1 MPGAQAGDDLQVLAD
16 EQAALRRVAELVAAG
31 ASQPSVF
38 DAVAHEACRLLGGHF
53 TALLRY
59 EPDGPAVIMAMWG
72 DEAVRHVMR
81 VGMRLSADGD
91 GIVQRVRGTGRAARI
106 DSYAH
111 LPGSNASTARDLGLT
126 SGVGAPVVTEG
137 HVWGAI
143 TVLGSGL
150 PLPAGAEQRLEMFA
164 GLVATAIGNTQARA
178 SLAALA
184 DHQAALLRV
193 AERVARG
200 AAPQEIFAT
209 VAAEASQLL
218 DGCPM
223 TLVRYQAARELVV
236 VASCG
241 GPARVGER
249 IQFEPE
255 TLPDRV
261 RRQDRVVRI
270 DDYAGEPDSSLAT
283 SYGLA
288 AAVAAPISVQ
298 AEVWGMLVGTSGE
311 RPLPA
316 GTEHRLEPFAE
327 LVAAALA
334 NSQARADLQALADEQ
349 TALRRIAELTAQEA
363 TADAVLNA
371 VAVQASRLAGV
382 EFGMVLRFEPDGASE
397 IVALDGAPMN
407 FHVGM
412 RAPDTGDGS
421 VHRVWRTGR
430 AARIENLG
438 AMSGRWPQMAS
449 RHGFS
454 TSAGVPILLEG
465 GLWGALIVAGRE
477 PMPAA
482 IESHLADFAEL
493 VGTAIAAAQARS
505 ALRKLADEQ
514 IALRRVAEL
523 VARGAV
529 LGEVFAAVAEG
540 ASKLLGD
547 LAAVLVRYDPGG
559 DAVAVAVCNSTVSPG
574 LRIPSDDDSAIGE
587 VLRTARAVRVD
598 DFGAPRLAG
607 LAQPLTGR
615 AGVAVPVTVEGRVWG
630 ALTTSTPEPALP
642 ADAEDRLAQFA
653 ELAGAA
659 IAHAENKANL
669 TASRARVIATTD
681 ETRRRLQRD
690 LHDGAQQRLVH
701 AIISLKLA
709 DAAAGDHPAAGLIEE
724 ALAHA
729 QRANAELRDL
739 VHGIMPASLTRG
751 GLRAGLESL
760 VADLALPV
768 GLHVTVPRLHPQLER
783 TAYFIV
789 AEALTNVV
797 KHAHAT
803 RATVNAALD
812 GGNLTITVQDD
823 GRGGADPTR
832 GTGLTGL
839 LDRVEASEGELSITS
854 PPGGGTMLR
863 ATLAH
868 ADADTAA

>member
-1 MPGAQAGDDLQVLAD
+1 
-16 EQAALRRVAELVAAG
+16 
-31 ASQPSVF
+31 
-38 DAVAHEACRLLGGHF
+38 
-53 TALLRY
+53 
-59 EPDGPAVIMAMWG
+59 MWG
-72 DEAVRHVMR
+72 DEAVRHVMH
-81 VGMRLSADGD
+81 VGMRLSEDGD
-91 GIVQRVRGTGRAARI
+91 GIVQRVRRYRRGPRASTAT
-106 DSYAH
+106 SAV
-111 LPGSNASTARDLGLT
+111 PGSNASTARELGLT
-126 SGVGAPVVTEG
+126 SGVGAPIVTEG

-150 PLPAGAEQRLEMFA
+150 PLPAGAEDRLEMFA

-218 DGCPM
+218 DGQRHDPGP
-223 TLVRYQAARELVV
+223 LRSGARARRRRELRR
-236 VASCG
+236 A
-241 GPARVGER
+241 ARVGER
-249 IQFEPE
+249 IQFEPD

-261 RRQDRVVRI
+261 RRQDRVVRV
-270 DDYAGEPDSSLAT
+270 DDYTGEPDSALAT

-334 NSQARADLQALADEQ
+334 NSQARAELQALAEEQ

-397 IVALDGAPMN
+397 IVALDGAPTN
-407 FHVGM
+407 FQVGM

-523 VARGAV
+523 VARGAA
-529 LGEVFAAVAEG
+529 LDEVFAAVAEG

-547 LAAVLVRYDPGG
+547 SLRSWCAMTRGGRCRGRRLQQHRATRAAH
-559 DAVAVAVCNSTVSPG
+559 S
-574 LRIPSDDDSAIGE
+574 LRRRRRD
-587 VLRTARAVRVD
+587 RR
-598 DFGAPRLAG
+598 GAPRRPGGARRQFGSRLAG
-607 LAQPLTGR
+607 RPATGRRCRPGHGRRPRVGRAHDEHGR
-615 AGVAVPVTVEGRVWG
+615 AGTPCRRRGPPGPVRRARRRRHRPRREQG
-630 ALTTSTPEPALP
+630 
-642 ADAEDRLAQFA
+642 Q
-653 ELAGAA
+653 
-659 IAHAENKANL
+659 
-669 TASRARVIATTD
+669 ASRPRVRASIATTD

-709 DAAAGDHPAAGLIEE
+709 DAAAAGHPAAGLIEE

-729 QRANAELRDL
+729 QRANTELRDL

-760 VADLALPV
+760 VADLALARRSPRH
-768 GLHVTVPRLHPQLER
+768 GSAPSSTTRADRLLHRRRSPHQRRQTRARHPGNRER
-783 TAYFIV
+783 T
-789 AEALTNVV
+789 
-797 KHAHAT
+797 
-803 RATVNAALD
+803 LD
-812 GGNLTITVQDD
+812 GGDLTITVQDD

-839 LDRVEASEGELSITS
+839 LDRVDASEGELSITS

-863 ATLAH
+863 ATLAQLSTE
-868 ADADTAA
+868 APER

>member
-1 MPGAQAGDDLQVLAD
+1 M
-16 EQAALRRVAELVAAG
+16 
-31 ASQPSVF
+31 
-38 DAVAHEACRLLGGHF
+38 
-53 TALLRY
+53 
-59 EPDGPAVIMAMWG
+59 
-72 DEAVRHVMR
+72 
-81 VGMRLSADGD
+81 
-91 GIVQRVRGTGRAARI
+91 
-106 DSYAH
+106 
-111 LPGSNASTARDLGLT
+111 
-126 SGVGAPVVTEG
+126 GAPVVTEG

-150 PLPAGAEQRLEMFA
+150 PLPAVAEHRLEMFA

-223 TLVRYQAARELVV
+223 TLVRYQAERELVV

-249 IQFEPE
+249 IQFEPD

-270 DDYAGEPDSSLAT
+270 DDYTGEPDSALAT

-334 NSQARADLQALADEQ
+334 NSQARSELRALAEEQ

-397 IVALDGAPMN
+397 IVALDGAPTN
-407 FHVGM
+407 FQVGM
-412 RAPDTGDGS
+412 RAPNTGDGS

-523 VARGAV
+523 VARGAA
-529 LGEVFAAVAEG
+529 LEEVFAAVAEG

-547 LAAVLVRYDPGG
+547 VAAVLVRYDPGG
-559 DAVAVAVCNSTVSPG
+559 DAVAVAACNSTVPPG
-574 LRIPSDDDSAIGE
+574 PRILSDDDGATGE
-587 VLRTARAVRVD
+587 VLRAARAR
-598 DFGAPRLAG
+598 
-607 LAQPLTGR
+607 
-615 AGVAVPVTVEGRVWG
+615 VAVPVTVEGRVWG
-630 ALTTSTPEPALP
+630 ALTTSTSGPALP
-642 ADAEDRLAQFA
+642 ADAEHRLAQFA

-659 IAHAENKANL
+659 IAHAENKASL
-669 TASRARVIATTD
+669 KASRARVIATAD

-729 QRANAELRDL
+729 QRANTELRDL

-812 GGNLTITVQDD
+812 GGDLTITVQDD
-823 GRGGADPTR
+823 GCGGADPTR

-839 LDRVEASEGELSITS
+839 LDRVDASEGELSITS
-854 PPGGGTMLR
+854 PPGGGTSLR
-863 ATLAH
+863 VTLALG
-868 ADADTAA
+868 AADTIA